1 MEFLANYGL
10 FLAQA
15 VTIVVA
21 IAAVLILAIGLGSKG
36 KSSEGHL
43 EVTNLSELLSESKA
57 GLQQSILSKAQL
69 KALNKAK
76 KKDKKEQKEHDD
88 KNNVFVIDFNGSTDA
103 HQVEA
108 MRREITAIVQIAEKG
123 DEVIL
128 RLESPGGMVHS
139 YGLAASQ
146 LKRLT
151 SRGIILTVTVDKVAA
166 SGGYMMACI
175 ANKIV
180 AAPFAVIGSIGVIA
194 QIPNFSKILKKNDV
208 EFEQITAGQYK
219 RTLTIF
225 GENTNEDR
233 AKFQQEIDD
242 VHELFKQ
249 HVSNN
254 RPQLDMAKIATGET
268 WYGEQAITRGLV
280 DELST
285 SDDYILSAMSDKTVY
300 LFKYAVPKT
309 LSEKFGKVASASV
322 ENSLTAVWQK
332 MANWR
337 AF

>member
-15 VTIVVA
+15 VTVVVA

-36 KSSEGHL
+36 KSGEGHL

-57 GLQQSILSKAQL
+57 GLQESILSKAQF

-76 KKDKKEQKEHDD
+76 KKEKKKKKEDDD
-88 KNNVFVIDFNGSTDA
+88 KSNVFVIDFNGSTDA

-151 SRGIILTVTVDKVAA
+151 ARDITLTVTVDKVAA

-180 AAPFAVIGSIGVIA
+180 SAPFAVIGSIGVIA

-225 GENTNEDR
+225 GENSDEDR

-249 HVSNN
+249 HVATN
-254 RPQLDMAKIATGET
+254 RPQLDMEKVATGET
-268 WYGEQAITRGLV
+268 WYGEQAISRGLV

-300 LFKYAVPKT
+300 LFKYVVPKT
-309 LSEKFGKVASASV
+309 LSEKFGKAASASV